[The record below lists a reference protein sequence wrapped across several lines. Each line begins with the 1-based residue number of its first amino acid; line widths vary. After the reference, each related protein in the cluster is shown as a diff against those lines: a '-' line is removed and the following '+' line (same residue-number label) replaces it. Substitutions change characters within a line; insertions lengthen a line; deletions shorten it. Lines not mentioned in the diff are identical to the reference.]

1 MTPKQSLLCHCGL
14 PQNIVSEVSSTMQLW
29 MCKKPSLIFRKS
41 NEYFKLAM
49 VISLVILLYYTRPI
63 AYLEVKL
70 EQTKG
75 RYYDK
80 NQVSSLYCFIVL
92 RTTTNCV
99 LYLLFLYVEVEIS
112 RKRKDTLIKLFYSP
126 KPKAKTKLQRLFL
139 LQSTEDKAKNTAKPS
154 FSIASELRFI
164 IAQFWL

>member
-1 MTPKQSLLCHCGL
+1 MTHKQSLLCHCGL
-14 PQNIVSEVSSTMQLW
+14 PQHFVSEVSSTMQLW
-29 MCKKPSLIFRKS
+29 MCKKPSLIIRKS

-75 RYYDK
+75 RYFDK
-80 NQVSSLYCFIVL
+80 NQASSLYCFIVL
-92 RTTTNCV
+92 RTTNCV

-139 LQSTEDKAKNTAKPS
+139 LQSSEDKAKNTAKPS